1 MFKNMN
7 VGKRLG
13 IGFGSVLAIFAVA
26 VLVTIFML
34 RGVERQSRQVAEE
47 SLPYLMNAYELD
59 LALTELTE
67 NLTDVAATHDP
78 GGFKEAEKAMASAK
92 GEIAKYREMF
102 RREND
107 ATALK
112 ELDDMERG
120 LDRFYESGV
129 RMAKVYI
136 DKGITAGNPL
146 MKEFDQEHGML
157 IVAVEKLQKAQ
168 VDEALSNSRGN
179 VAAVDKV
186 TVVLLAMAAVAV
198 VIGIMISLFIT
209 KSITAPLARAMDV
222 SNRLAEGDLTVEINV
237 DRQDE
242 TGRLLTSMKNMVE
255 SMRVLA
261 GAAEKVAEG
270 DLSVKVEV
278 RSEQDILARNLA
290 RMLTTLNGLQK
301 ETDILITSVQD
312 GKLDQRGDT
321 AAFNGGWR
329 ELLGGINRLIE
340 AFVAPIHVTA
350 VSLDRISR
358 GDIPERISEEYK
370 GDFNEIKNNLN
381 SLIDSMNSVT
391 KLAQDIAGGNLMV
404 EVRERSAQDEL
415 MRALSAMVA
424 KLREVV
430 SDIVSAAENVGSGS
444 QQLSSTSE
452 EMSQGATE
460 QAAAAEEASSSME
473 EMASN
478 IRQNADN
485 ATQTERIA
493 MKSAADAIEGGKAV
507 GNTVHAMK
515 DIAGKISIIEEI
527 ARQTNLLALN
537 AAIEAARAGEH
548 GKGFAVVASEV
559 RKLAERSQRAA
570 GEISELSSS
579 SVEVAVRAGELLATI
594 VPDIQRT
601 AELVQE
607 ISAACREQDT
617 GAEQIN
623 KAIQQLD
630 TVIQQNASASEEMS
644 STSEELASQAEQL
657 QATISF
663 FRLGDEGRR
672 KQALKPTKS
681 TKRIQVGHMA
691 AGSAPVPANGYG
703 EKSRSAAS
711 GFAYEMG
718 GSDHI
723 DGEFEKF

>member
-1 MFKNMN
+1 MFKDMN

-13 IGFGSVLAIFAVA
+13 LGFGLVFAIFAVA
-26 VLVTIFML
+26 VLVVLLML
-34 RGVERQSRQVAEE
+34 REVDRGSRQVADE
-47 SLPYLMNAYELD
+47 SLPYLMSAYELD
-59 LALTELTE
+59 LAVTEMSET
-67 NLTDVAATHDP
+67 LTDAALTHDP
-78 GGFKEAEKAMASAK
+78 DGFKEAAKAEADAK
-92 GEIAKYREMF
+92 EEIAKYREMF

-107 ATALK
+107 AAALK
-112 ELDDMERG
+112 ELDDLERS
-120 LDRFYESGV
+120 LDQFYESGI

-136 DKGITAGNPL
+136 AKGAAEGNLL
-146 MKEFDQEHGML
+146 MKEFDQQHAT
-157 IVAVEKLQKAQ
+157 IISAVEKLQKSQ
-168 VDEALSNSRGN
+168 SDEAMANSRGN
-179 VAAVDKV
+179 VDAVEHV
-186 TVVLLAMAAVAV
+186 TIVLLIMTAVAMAL
-198 VIGIMISLFIT
+198 GILISLFIT
-209 KSITAPLARAMDV
+209 KSITTPLARAMEV
-222 SNRLAEGDLTVEINV
+222 SNRLAEGDLSITIDV
-237 DRQDE
+237 DRRDE
-242 TGRLLTSMKNMVE
+242 TGRLLASMKNMVE
-255 SMRVLA
+255 SMRTLA
-261 GAAEKVAEG
+261 NAAERVAEG

-290 RMLTTLNGLQK
+290 RMLVTLNNLQK
-301 ETDILITSVQD
+301 ETDLLISSVQD
-312 GKLDQRGDT
+312 GKLDERGNTGVFD
-321 AAFNGGWR
+321 GGWR
-329 ELLGGINRLIE
+329 DLVAGVNRLIE
-340 AFVAPIHVTA
+340 AFVAPIQVTA
-350 VSLDRISR
+350 VSLERISR
-358 GDIPERISEEYK
+358 GDIPERINDEYK

-391 KLAQDIAGGNLMV
+391 KLAQEIAGGNLMV

-415 MRALSAMVA
+415 MRALAAMVA

-430 SDIVSAAENVGSGS
+430 TDIVAASENVASGS

-493 MKSAADAIEGGKAV
+493 MKSATDAIEGGTAV

-607 ISAACREQDT
+607 ISAACREQDA

-657 QATISF
+657 KATISF
-663 FRLGDEGRR
+663 FRIGDLVSRKPAPGQAKIRGRI
-672 KQALKPTKS
+672 P
-681 TKRIQVGHMA
+681 
-691 AGSAPVPANGYG
+691 AGRNASGLAPANGYSS
-703 EKSRSAAS
+703 KSVSVAAT
-711 GFAYEMG
+711 GYAYEMG
-718 GSDHI
+718 SSDSM
-723 DGEFEKF
+723 DTDFEKF

>member
-7 VGKRLG
+7 VGKRLSL
-13 IGFGSVLAIFAVA
+13 GFGAVLAIFAVA
-26 VLVTIFML
+26 VLVTVLML
-34 RGVERQSRQVAEE
+34 RGVERESRQVAEE
-47 SLPYLMNAYELD
+47 SLPHLMSAYELD
-59 LALTELTE
+59 LSITELTE
-67 NLTDVAATHDP
+67 NLTDVAATHNP
-78 GGFKEAEKAMASAK
+78 EGFKEAEKAMATAK
-92 GEIAKYREMF
+92 AEIGKFREMF
-102 RREND
+102 KREND
-107 ATALK
+107 VTALK
-112 ELDDMERG
+112 ELDDLERS
-120 LDRFYESGV
+120 LERFHQDGV
-129 RMAKVYI
+129 QMAKVFME
-136 DKGITAGNPL
+136 KGLAAGNLL
-146 MKEFDQEHGML
+146 MKDFDKEHGVL
-157 IVAVEKLQKAQ
+157 IAAVEKLQKAN
-168 VDEALSNSRGN
+168 VDEATSNSRDSVG
-179 VAAVDKV
+179 AVGQV
-186 TVVLLAMAAVAV
+186 TMVLLIMTAVAV
-198 VIGIMISLFIT
+198 IIGTLISIFIT

-222 SNRLAEGDLTVEINV
+222 SNRLAEGDLSVEIDV
-237 DRQDE
+237 DRTDE
-242 TGRLLTSMKNMVE
+242 TGRLLASMKNMVE
-255 SMRVLA
+255 SMRILA
-261 GAAEKVAEG
+261 AAAEKVAEG
-270 DLSVKVEV
+270 DLSVKVEA

-290 RMLTTLNGLQK
+290 RMLDTLNSLQK
-301 ETDILITSVQD
+301 ETDLLISSVRE
-312 GKLDQRGDT
+312 GRLDQRGNTD
-321 AAFNGGWR
+321 AFNGGWR
-329 ELLGGINRLIE
+329 ELVAGINRLIE
-340 AFVAPIHVTA
+340 AFVAPIHMAA

-358 GDIPERISEEYK
+358 GDIPERISEEYR

-381 SLIDSMNSVT
+381 SLIDSMNGVT
-391 KLAQDIAGGNLMV
+391 KLAQEIAGGNLMV

-415 MRALSAMVA
+415 MRALASMVA

-430 SDIVSAAENVGSGS
+430 ADIVAAADNVASGS
-444 QQLSSTSE
+444 QELSSTSE

-485 ATQTERIA
+485 ASQTERIA

-607 ISAACREQDT
+607 ISSACREQDT

-657 QATISF
+657 QTTISF
-663 FRLGDEGRR
+663 FRLGEGRR
-672 KQALKPTKS
+672 KPASRPAETAKQI
-681 TKRIQVGHMA
+681 RVGHIA
-691 AGSAPVPANGYG
+691 ASRGAAPANGYG
-703 EKSRSAAS
+703 SQPHPAE
-711 GFAYEMG
+711 GFSYEM
-718 GSDHI
+718 SSADSM
-723 DGEFEKF
+723 DSEFEKF